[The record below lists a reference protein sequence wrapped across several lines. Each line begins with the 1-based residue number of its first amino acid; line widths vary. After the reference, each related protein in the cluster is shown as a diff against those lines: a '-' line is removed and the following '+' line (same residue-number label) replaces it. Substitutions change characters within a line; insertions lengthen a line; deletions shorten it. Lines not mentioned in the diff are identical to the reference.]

1 MSYPTTGHF
10 SIITSDPDQAEQIY
24 RRSIVDAK
32 ILQVSESEKFR
43 LNLDYLNLNRVSLVS
58 SAITSRC
65 RMEAS
70 VCDDDFKLVL
80 ALHAPTQFFWRGE
93 SYTVSNKQG
102 LIVKPGAKVEVERFS
117 RSKTLVINTTYSVL
131 KDHLQL
137 LINDAIE
144 DPLIFPTDVDL
155 TEGAGSYLYE
165 LMSRLSYDVVYNNRF
180 VNEPGIK
187 RGYGEL
193 IMGAILALPH
203 NYSRRLQTEDTALQV
218 PQVVRQAEEYIRS
231 HYNEPLSISDLT
243 SQCGCSRR
251 VLFSS
256 FKSSRDYTPMEFLRE
271 QRFQAV
277 RRKFSESE
285 SLSKTI
291 SEIAYEC
298 GFTHLGR
305 FSEQYR
311 QRFGESPSE
320 TFKRDPRNI

>member
-1 MSYPTTGHF
+1 MSYPAAGHF

-24 RRSIVDAK
+24 HQSIVDAK
-32 ILQVSESEKFR
+32 ILKVSEQEKFR
-43 LNLDYLNLNRVSLVS
+43 LNLDYLNFNQVSLVS
-58 SAITSRC
+58 STITSRC
-65 RMEAS
+65 RMGAS
-70 VCDDDFKLVL
+70 VCDNDFKLVL
-80 ALHAPTQFFWRGE
+80 ALHAPTKFYWRGE

-102 LIVKPGAKVEVERFS
+102 LIVKPGSKVEVERYS

-131 KDHLQL
+131 KSHLQL
-137 LINDAIE
+137 LINDTVD

-155 TEGAGSYLYE
+155 TQGPGAYLYE
-165 LMSRLSYDVVYNNRF
+165 LMSRLSYDVVYNNRL

-203 NYSRRLQTEDTALQV
+203 NYSRKLKTEDTALQV
-218 PQVVRQAEEYIRS
+218 PQIVSQAEEYIRS
-231 HYNEPLSISDLT
+231 HYNEPLSISNLT
-243 SQCGCSRR
+243 SQCGCSRK

-256 FKSSRDYTPMEFLRE
+256 FKSSRDYTPMEYLRE
-271 QRFQAV
+271 QRLQAV
-277 RRKFSESE
+277 RRKFGESE
-285 SLSKTI
+285 IPSGSV

-311 QRFGESPSE
+311 QRFGELPSE